1 MTRLTF
7 IPAQFIKVA
16 TAYRLDLG
24 QFVIGGVHLAPGATA
39 GVVRVWKVNLADLS
53 NAGEI
58 PFPNSV
64 GKDDSVA
71 LEILH
76 DGSLL
81 ITISEAVPGG
91 SGTTAQPDVT
101 RIANVFPPYQVS
113 TGTIDAVA
121 RQQIAQVRS
130 HLRATP

>member
-7 IPAQFIKVA
+7 IPPQFVKVA
-16 TAYRLDLG
+16 TAHRLDLG
-24 QFVIGGVHLAPGATA
+24 QFVVGGVHIVD
-39 GVVRVWKVNLADLS
+39 GVGRVRIWKVNLADLS
-53 NAGEI
+53 SGGEI
-58 PFPNSV
+58 PFPNAA

-71 LEILH
+71 LEILT

-81 ITISEAVPGG
+81 ITISEAVVGG

-101 RIANVFPPYQVS
+101 RILNVFPPYQQS
-113 TGTIDAVA
+113 TGVVDTVA

-130 HLRATP
+130 HLRNTP